1 MSALQPASDK
11 TVESQILPEKVLNCL
26 LYKWIVVQMNKW
38 ENKWIEFWNEN
49 VVPWFKLF
57 NNFPLE
63 FVQQILPTYFLT
75 QGSIVP
81 FYSPRAFKPVWR
93 HVGCQSDGSI
103 GDMSVVVT

>member
-38 ENKWIEFWNEN
+38 GNKWIEFWNEN

-63 FVQQILPTYFLT
+63 FVQQILPIYFLT

-93 HVGCQSDGSI
+93 HAGYQSDGSI